1 MDGLGGEV
9 AFMAAAAGKA
19 FFALIEPHR
28 LMFLGL
34 GCVMGLVLG
43 IVPGI
48 GGLTGTAMLLPFT
61 FAMDPYSAFALLLG
75 LGATT
80 ATGDPIPAVLFGVP
94 GGAASAATVLDGF
107 PMAKKGEA
115 GRALSAAYMSSLM
128 GGVFGAL
135 LLAISIPILRPVML
149 YLGSPELLA
158 FSVLGISMVAVL
170 SGSAPLRGA
179 AAGCLGI
186 MIAMIGSDP
195 QTGTL
200 RWTFDS
206 LYLWDGLPLTPVL
219 LGLFA
224 LPELCDLLIAR
235 VAIAAGFEKSN
246 IYKGQWQGVKDC
258 FQNWWLILRCSWIG
272 GGIGS
277 IPGISASVVDWLA
290 YGHALKTEKGA
301 SATFGKGDVRG
312 VIASESSNNAKEGG
326 ALVPTVAFGVPGSAT
341 MAILLGAFLIHG
353 LVPGPD
359 MLHKNLDIT
368 YAMVWSVA
376 LANILGA
383 GLCYTFSPQFAK
395 LATLRYTLVLPAVL
409 GVVYI
414 GAFEATRQWGDL
426 FALLLFGV
434 VGWLMKQFKWPRPP
448 LVLGLVLGDS
458 IERYMFISIE
468 RYNFAWLS
476 RPLVMLLLIIALVGL
491 VRPFLQEIRFIGR
504 DRLNAGIA
512 RAADTMSALVSFVA
526 LARITTIT
534 FVGLLLAGLFIKA
547 VLANLWILGDNFLSA
562 NEGIDAA
569 IIGAWNTVVLAW
581 IVTWWLRRRAIAAT
595 IGSLVGIEVL
605 AEVASL
611 FFLMA
616 LDIAPSQIF
625 APLTWISLIGFM
637 VARSI
642 VGGLLVMWWLRSRES
657 TRAQLVTNTN
667 AYIDYLRRE
676 SDAFKTGMIRLVTN
690 FRAPVFHVSQLFTIF
705 YIVVIGSLVFAAL
718 PWHFS
723 AKLVPL
729 IVGGIGLL
737 VSGLSLFNEMCR
749 GPAIATGIE
758 SIGDQ
763 AQHEV
768 EQKIHMDL
776 TSDTGHLPVGTIV
789 RRAARF
795 FGYLVAFMAVMAVI
809 GLMPTAVLFVI
820 VFMRLEGKERW
831 SLVIPYAAVLLIGI
845 YVAFDYFMAVPWPQT
860 LLGYYLPVFK
870 MIPSVQ

>member
-1 MDGLGGEV
+1 MEAFTAEA
-9 AFMAAAAGKA
+9 AFMAGAASKA
-19 FFALIEPHR
+19 FFALLEPQR
-28 LMFLGL
+28 LMFLML
-34 GCVMGLVLG
+34 GCMMGLVLG
-43 IVPGI
+43 IIPGI
-48 GGLTGTAMLLPFT
+48 GGLAGTAMLLPFT

-107 PMAKKGEA
+107 PMAKRGEA

-128 GGVFGAL
+128 GGIFGAA

-158 FSVLGISMVAVL
+158 FSILGISMVAVL
-170 SGSAPLRGA
+170 SGNAPLRGLG
-179 AAGCLGI
+179 AGCLGI

-200 RWTFDS
+200 RWTMDS

-235 VAIAAGFEKSN
+235 TTISKSIDRAN

-258 FQNWWLILRCSWIG
+258 FQHWWLILRCSWIG

-301 SATFGKGDVRG
+301 SQTFGKGDVRG

-359 MLHKNLDIT
+359 MLHKHLDVT

-383 GLCYTFSPQFAK
+383 GLCYAFSPQFAL
-395 LATLRYTLVLPAVL
+395 LATLRYTLILPAVL
-409 GVVYI
+409 GIVYI
-414 GAFEATRQWGDL
+414 GAFADHRSWGDL
-426 FALLLFGV
+426 FSLLLFGLL
-434 VGWLMKQFKWPRPP
+434 GWLMKQHRWPRPP

-468 RYNFAWLS
+468 RYGFSWLW
-476 RPLVMLLLIIALVGL
+476 RPVVAVLLIMAIVGV
-491 VRPFLQEIRFIGR
+491 VRPFLSDIRRQG
-504 DRLNAGIA
+504 G
-512 RAADTMSALVSFVA
+512 
-526 LARITTIT
+526 
-534 FVGLLLAGLFIKA
+534 
-547 VLANLWILGDNFLSA
+547 LANMSKSFQAPIFHPSHIFTMCYFA
-562 NEGIDAA
+562 VIACM
-569 IIGAWNTVVLAW
+569 V
-581 IVTWWLRRRAIAAT
+581 IAA
-595 IGSLVGIEVL
+595 
-605 AEVASL
+605 
-611 FFLMA
+611 F
-616 LDIAPSQIF
+616 
-625 APLTWISLIGFM
+625 
-637 VARSI
+637 
-642 VGGLLVMWWLRSRES
+642 
-657 TRAQLVTNTN
+657 
-667 AYIDYLRRE
+667 
-676 SDAFKTGMIRLVTN
+676 
-690 FRAPVFHVSQLFTIF
+690 
-705 YIVVIGSLVFAAL
+705 

-723 AKLVPL
+723 AKLVPIVVGTVAL
-729 IVGGIGLL
+729 IAIGF
-737 VSGLSLFNEMCR
+737 SLFNDMCR
-749 GPAIATGIE
+749 KPAAAGPPGLAEG
-758 SIGDQ
+758 

-776 TSDTGHLPVGTIV
+776 TSDTEHLPLRTIV
-789 RRAARF
+789 TRAARF
-795 FGYLVAFMAVMAVI
+795 FGYLLAFMAVMACI
-809 GLMPTAVLFVI
+809 GLIPTVAIFVV
-820 VFMRLEGKERW
+820 VFMRLEGPERW
-831 SLVIPYAAVLLIGI
+831 PLVLAYAGTLVLAI
-845 YVAFDYFMAVPWPQT
+845 YVIFDLFMALPWPPT
-860 LLGYYLPVFK
+860 LLGWLVPAAK
-870 MIPSVQ
+870 IIPSVQ